1 MFAVVR
7 RYRSWLTAARVRARA
22 GLRDRKGSA
31 AVEFALIAGPL
42 ILLIFGCLELALF
55 IIVSVMLDNA
65 TQSAAREIRMGILTG
80 ENSDATSF
88 RQQICDNMGWVAAAT
103 CMEDLQIDV
112 ETFDNFAMVD
122 LTPPIEEGEFE
133 EANFSYDLGGSSQ
146 IQLVSAYY
154 SYSLITPIL
163 SAGMSTL
170 SNGDAVLT
178 TQVVFRN
185 EPF

>member
-1 MFAVVR
+1 MFNAVR
-7 RYRSWLTAARVRARA
+7 RYRTWLTAARRRASA

-55 IIVSVMLDNA
+55 IIVSVLLDNA
-65 TQSAAREIRMGILTG
+65 TQAAAREIRMGILTG

-88 RQQICDNMGWVAAAT
+88 RQQICDNMGWVAAT
-103 CMEDLQIDV
+103 CMNDLQIDV
-112 ETFDNFAMVD
+112 ETFDNFTGVD
-122 LTPPIEEGEFE
+122 LTPPIVEGEFE
-133 EANFSYDLGGSSQ
+133 EANFSYDLGGSSS

-163 SAGMSTL
+163 SSGMATL

-178 TQVVFRN
+178 TQVIFRN

>member
-1 MFAVVR
+1 MFNAVR
-7 RYRSWLTAARVRARA
+7 RYRSWLKVARARA
-22 GLRDRKGSA
+22 AAGLCDRTGAA

-42 ILLIFGCLELALF
+42 ILLIFACLELALF
-55 IIVSVMLDNA
+55 IVVSVLLDNA
-65 TQSAAREIRMGILTG
+65 TQSAAREIRMGILTAG
-80 ENSDATSF
+80 NSNATSF
-88 RQQICDNMGWVAAAT
+88 RQQICDNMGWVATT
-103 CMEDLQIDV
+103 CMSNLQIDV
-112 ETFDNFAMVD
+112 QTFDNFAMVD
-122 LTPPIEEGEFE
+122 LTPPIEDGEFE
-133 EANFSYDLGGSSQ
+133 EANFSYDVGDGSQ

-163 SAGMSTL
+163 NSGLSTL

>member
-1 MFAVVR
+1 MLLGK
-7 RYRSWLTAARVRARA
+7 YRKTLLRIRAKAMA
-22 GLRDRKGSA
+22 GVHDRKGA
-31 AVEFALIAGPL
+31 VAVEFALIAIPF
-42 ILLIFGCLELALF
+42 IMLIFGCLELALF
-55 IIVSVMLDNA
+55 IIVSVLLDNA

-88 RQQICDNMGWVAAAT
+88 RQKICDNMGWVAAT
-103 CMEDLQIDV
+103 CMSDLQIDV
-112 ETFDNFAMVD
+112 ETYDNFAMVD
-122 LTPPIEEGEFE
+122 MAPPIEDGEFE

-154 SYSLITPIL
+154 SYTLMTPL
-163 SAGMSTL
+163 LNAGMSTL